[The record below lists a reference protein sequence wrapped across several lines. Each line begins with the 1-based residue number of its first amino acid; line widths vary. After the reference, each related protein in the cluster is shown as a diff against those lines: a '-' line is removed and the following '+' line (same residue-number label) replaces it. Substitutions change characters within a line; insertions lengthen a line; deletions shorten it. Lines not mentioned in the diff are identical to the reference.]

1 MSYIVSYQKYIN
13 ATTTKSLAAPEG
25 ATELCTINELTYVAI
40 PDGETLP
47 AEQPAEIAQTI
58 ETVTL
63 SDTLKANI
71 KAASPHCA
79 LIAKRVAERV
89 REKYTQEDEFYF
101 ARISIGVLSSQYVYE
116 PGEADEVE
124 AFGVYVEECRQWGRD
139 QRAALG
145 L

>member
-1 MSYIVSYQKYIN
+1 MGYIVSYIKYTD
-13 ATTTKSLAAPEG
+13 AVTTKSLLAPEG
-25 ATELCTINELTYVAI
+25 STELCTLEGVTYVAI

-47 AEQPAEIAQTI
+47 ENQPAEIAASI

-63 SDTLKANI
+63 TDTLKASI

-79 LIAKRVAERV
+79 LIAKRVEQKIRDQ
-89 REKYTQEDEFYF
+89 YSQEDEFYF
-101 ARISIGVLSSQYVYE
+101 ARISIGVLTSQYTFE
-116 PGEADEVE
+116 AGEADAV
-124 AFGVYVEECRQWGRD
+124 ADFGVYVEECRQWGRD